1 MKMMFESQIL
11 ELIKTIKTNQD
22 ELISRMK
29 KLETNINEDYIS
41 VFEAAQIKGCSVQNI
56 HYHLDHNFDIEPE
69 KDWIIRGGQKLIKR
83 ISLSKIII
91 KKKSEQIVSKNAG
104 INNSI
109 SKQGA
114 ASV

>member
-29 KLETNINEDYIS
+29 KLETNINEDYIP

-56 HYHLDHNFDIEPE
+56 HYHLQHNFDIEPE
-69 KDWIIRGGQKLIKR
+69 KDWIIRGGQKMIKR
-83 ISLSKIII
+83 IALSKIIL
-91 KKKSEQIVSKNAG
+91 KKKQPVLMSVKSDEIQ
-104 INNSI
+104 
-109 SKQGA
+109 
-114 ASV
+114 ASSYKGGYK